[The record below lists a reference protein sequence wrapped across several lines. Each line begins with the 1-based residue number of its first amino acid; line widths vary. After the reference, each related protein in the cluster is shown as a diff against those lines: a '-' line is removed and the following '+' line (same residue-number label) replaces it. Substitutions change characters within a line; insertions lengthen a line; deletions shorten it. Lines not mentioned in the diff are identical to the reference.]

1 MSLRKV
7 LYTAEASTDGGREGV
22 VRSSDGRL
30 EVSLSV
36 PVELRGAGGDGT
48 NPEQL
53 FAAGYAACYQSALF
67 LVAAGRKIDISGS
80 RVTVRVGLG
89 PTGTGGMGLAV
100 QLDFDACRAQPGRR
114 GRPDA
119 PRIRG
124 LSVLQR
130 DARKCRRGP
139 ELQGVALVRL
149 HDPVRLAWPCPG
161 GQGRRQSRMVI
172 TSFLDRLV

>member
-30 EVSLSV
+30 EAALSV
-36 PVELRGAGGDGT
+36 PVELRGAGGSGT

-100 QLDFDACRAQPGRR
+100 QIDLAAPTLNPADA
-114 GRPDA
+114 
-119 PRIRG
+119 
-124 LSVLQR
+124 
-130 DARKCRRGP
+130 
-139 ELQGVALVRL
+139 VALMHRAYDVCPYSNATRGNVDAVL
-149 HDPVRLAWPCPG
+149 SFQGTPV
-161 GQGRRQSRMVI
+161 
-172 TSFLDRLV
+172 

>member
-22 VRSSDGRL
+22 VRTSDGRL

-67 LVAAGRKIDISGS
+67 LVAAGRRIDISGS

-100 QLDFDACRAQPGRR
+100 QLDFDASALSPDDAAALMRRAYEVCPYSNATR
-114 GRPDA
+114 GNVDVV
-119 PRIRG
+119 
-124 LSVLQR
+124 LSFKGSPL
-130 DARKCRRGP
+130 
-139 ELQGVALVRL
+139 
-149 HDPVRLAWPCPG
+149 
-161 GQGRRQSRMVI
+161 
-172 TSFLDRLV
+172 

>member
-1 MSLRKV
+1 MSLRRV

-36 PVELRGAGGDGT
+36 PVELRGGGGNGT

-67 LVAAGRKIDISGS
+67 LVAAGRKIDITGS

-89 PTGTGGMGLAV
+89 PPAPEV
-100 QLDFDACRAQPGRR
+100 WASRCRSTWMPQCSTRTTPLLSCAGHMTSARTPTRPGET
-114 GRPDA
+114 
-119 PRIRG
+119 
-124 LSVLQR
+124 LTL
-130 DARKCRRGP
+130 
-139 ELQGVALVRL
+139 
-149 HDPVRLAWPCPG
+149 
-161 GQGRRQSRMVI
+161 
-172 TSFLDRLV
+172 F

>member
-1 MSLRKV
+1 MTLRKV

-36 PVELRGAGGDGT
+36 PVELRGAGGAGT

-100 QLDFDACRAQPGRR
+100 QIDLDAAMLSPDDAAALMRRAYDVCPYSNATR
-114 GRPDA
+114 GNVDA
-119 PRIRG
+119 V
-124 LSVLQR
+124 LSFHGTPL
-130 DARKCRRGP
+130 
-139 ELQGVALVRL
+139 
-149 HDPVRLAWPCPG
+149 
-161 GQGRRQSRMVI
+161 
-172 TSFLDRLV
+172 

>member
-36 PVELRGAGGDGT
+36 PVELRGAGGNGT

-100 QLDFDACRAQPGRR
+100 QIDLDAAMLNPDDAAALMRRAYDVCPYSNATR
-114 GRPDA
+114 GNVDA
-119 PRIRG
+119 V
-124 LSVLQR
+124 LSFHGTPL
-130 DARKCRRGP
+130 
-139 ELQGVALVRL
+139 
-149 HDPVRLAWPCPG
+149 
-161 GQGRRQSRMVI
+161 
-172 TSFLDRLV
+172 

>member
-30 EVSLSV
+30 EAALSV
-36 PVELRGAGGDGT
+36 PVELRGAGGEGT

-67 LVAAGRKIDISGS
+67 LVAAGRKIQISGS
-80 RVTVRVGLG
+80 RVSVRVGLG

-100 QLDFDACRAQPGRR
+100 QIDLDAGMLSPDDAAALMRRAYEVCPYSNATR
-114 GRPDA
+114 GNVDA
-119 PRIRG
+119 V
-124 LSVLQR
+124 LSF
-130 DARKCRRGP
+130 
-139 ELQGVALVRL
+139 QGVPLR
-149 HDPVRLAWPCPG
+149 
-161 GQGRRQSRMVI
+161 
-172 TSFLDRLV
+172 

>member
-1 MSLRKV
+1 MTLRKV

-36 PVELRGAGGDGT
+36 PVELRGAGGAGT

-67 LVAAGRKIDISGS
+67 LVAAGRKIDVSGS

-100 QLDFDACRAQPGRR
+100 QIDLDAAMLSPDDAAALMRRAYDVCPYSNSTR
-114 GRPDA
+114 GNVDA
-119 PRIRG
+119 V
-124 LSVLQR
+124 LSFHGTPL
-130 DARKCRRGP
+130 
-139 ELQGVALVRL
+139 
-149 HDPVRLAWPCPG
+149 
-161 GQGRRQSRMVI
+161 
-172 TSFLDRLV
+172 

>member
-30 EVSLSV
+30 EADLSV
-36 PVELRGAGGDGT
+36 PVELRGAGGSGT

-100 QLDFDACRAQPGRR
+100 QIDLAASTLNPADA
-114 GRPDA
+114 
-119 PRIRG
+119 
-124 LSVLQR
+124 
-130 DARKCRRGP
+130 
-139 ELQGVALVRL
+139 VALMHRAYDVCPYSNATRGNVDAVL
-149 HDPVRLAWPCPG
+149 SFQGTPV
-161 GQGRRQSRMVI
+161 
-172 TSFLDRLV
+172 

>member
-1 MSLRKV
+1 MTLRKV

-36 PVELRGAGGDGT
+36 PVELRGAGGAGT

-100 QLDFDACRAQPGRR
+100 QIDLDAAMISPDDAAALMRRAYDVCPYSNATR
-114 GRPDA
+114 GNVDA
-119 PRIRG
+119 V
-124 LSVLQR
+124 LSFHGTPL
-130 DARKCRRGP
+130 
-139 ELQGVALVRL
+139 
-149 HDPVRLAWPCPG
+149 
-161 GQGRRQSRMVI
+161 
-172 TSFLDRLV
+172 